1 MKERYIDYIDKSL
14 TDRPGDSV
22 LYQFKRKILDEM
34 TAMDSTVEA
43 LDQADG
49 QLTGI
54 QVKNKITGETTALA
68 VDNLF
73 VAVGRQPQNQL
84 FADLVEL
91 DEAGYIRSSDC
102 RTSRPGV
109 YAAGD
114 CRTKDVRQ
122 LTTAVSDG
130 TVAALLFLEET

>member
-1 MKERYIDYIDKSL
+1 
-14 TDRPGDSV
+14 
-22 LYQFKRKILDEM
+22 
-34 TAMDSTVEA
+34 MDSTVEA

-54 QVKNKITGETTALA
+54 QVKNKVTGETAALA

-73 VAVGRQPQNQL
+73 VAVGQQPQNER
-84 FADLVEL
+84 FADLVKL

-114 CRTKDVRQ
+114 CRTKSVRQ

>member
-1 MKERYIDYIDKSL
+1 M
-14 TDRPGDSV
+14 
-22 LYQFKRKILDEM
+22 
-34 TAMDSTVEA
+34 EA